1 MKQLTSK
8 ILSVLLCAAMLLS
21 MAACGSSAEAA
32 SLGVDQVKTDV
43 QEYLTTFVD
52 ESATVTTL
60 YQSQNNISDTQTEIS
75 CQVAYTSDSGDGS
88 GTVTLTYDLT
98 DSGWTLSNCTADL
111 ASASAANPAAADT
124 GTENVPASAAEAAP
138 DAAEAAPDA
147 AEPAQDTPAENTPAA
162 TEAPATSTPAA
173 STSGATGTASTQSG
187 ALAGYTLTEVG
198 TFENPSDGYFN
209 DSSSVLQLKSDDSVT
224 IYGPNGVVGE
234 YAGAQSINGSDL
246 EYMIVEA
253 KNAADENCRGLVN
266 TSGEE
271 ILDCEALWID
281 NIHTSKRFVEVYY
294 STGVCT
300 QNDDYLL
307 CLSTWGTNEKQYYTG
322 YRKVFDLQTKSFV
335 GSIELH
341 DSTDINANETMVLVD
356 DGDGYTLYDASGNV
370 IKQSTAGFYLSETMA
385 TFRMDGCSYVL
396 DVNGE
401 RWTTADPLY
410 TIGYPCDFFL
420 VSADSTY
427 TILDGDGNEVLPGTA
442 FSQVSDYND
451 GVFTVKNADETAY
464 QLIDING
471 NILYEG
477 AELPNHIINGS
488 GWWYVS
494 PSVGARSV
502 IGTNGVTI
510 EADSGTSDLT
520 PNDSNGNY
528 YILSTGETLALGT
541 STSRLTY
548 GMVYARDTSG
558 KYAVYDLFTG
568 TALTEIK
575 YSKVMYAGGYVYA
588 LDGSTWHAFQADP
601 IYK

>member
-8 ILSVLLCAAMLLS
+8 ILSILLCVAMLLS
-21 MAACGSSAEAA
+21 MAACGSSAEAT
-32 SLGVDQVKTDV
+32 SLGADQVKADV

-52 ESATVTTL
+52 ESATVTNL
-60 YQSQNNISDTQTEIS
+60 YQSQNDISDTQTEIS

-111 ASASAANPAAADT
+111 APTSAAVTESADS
-124 GTENVPASAAEAAP
+124 TETEETLASAAEAAR
-138 DAAEAAPDA
+138 EA

-162 TEAPATSTPAA
+162 TSTPAA
-173 STSGATGTASTQSG
+173 SAPAASASSTTGTASTQTG

-198 TFENPSDGYFN
+198 TFEAPSGSYYSTSDGVVELDN
-209 DSSSVLQLKSDDSVT
+209 DDSVT
-224 IYGPNGVVGE
+224 IYGPNGAVGE
-234 YAGAQSINGSDL
+234 YAGTQDVNGADFG
-246 EYMIVEA
+246 YVMVEA
-253 KNAADENCRGLVN
+253 KNAADENCRGLIN
-266 TSGEE
+266 GAGEE
-271 ILDCEALWID
+271 ILGCEAVWID
-281 NIHTSKRFVEVYY
+281 NIHSSKRFVEVYY
-294 STGVCT
+294 STGACT
-300 QNDDYLL
+300 ESDDYIL
-307 CLSTWGTNEKQYYTG
+307 CLSSWNTGEKQYYTG

-335 GSIELH
+335 GNIELH
-341 DSTDINANETMVLVD
+341 DSTDINANEAMIVVD

-370 IKQSTAGFYLSETMA
+370 IKQTTAGIYLSETMA

-401 RWTTADPLY
+401 RWTTADSLNPIMGGDY
-410 TIGYPCDFFL
+410 FYVF
-420 VSADSTY
+420 SDSGQ
-427 TILDGDGNEVLPGTA
+427 TILDADGNEVLPGMV
-442 FSQVSDYND
+442 FDQVSEYND
-451 GVFTVKNADETAY
+451 GFFLVKTADKTAY
-464 QLIDING
+464 QLIDIDG

-477 AELPNHIINGS
+477 TELPISVSDNIS

-494 PSVGARSV
+494 PSVGAKSV
-502 IGTNGVTI
+502 IGANGITI
-510 EADSGTSDLT
+510 EADSGLGSLT

-528 YILSTGETLALGT
+528 YILNTGEPLALGT
-541 STSRLTY
+541 STSQLTC

-568 TALTEIK
+568 TALTETK

-588 LDGSTWHAFQADP
+588 LDGSTWHVFQADP